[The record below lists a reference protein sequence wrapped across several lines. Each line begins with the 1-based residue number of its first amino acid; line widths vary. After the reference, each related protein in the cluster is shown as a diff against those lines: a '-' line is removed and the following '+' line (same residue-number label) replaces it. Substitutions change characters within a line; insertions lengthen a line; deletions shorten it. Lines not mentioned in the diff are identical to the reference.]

1 VTGFDAGV
9 SPAGAAAAHTM
20 ALPPPVGIRVPRPV
34 SCGSLFRSGTIMDP
48 ALTHRLAI
56 PAALAGAVL
65 LLAGAGALWLRNGA
79 SVFFDILSAGLAAC
93 L

>member
-1 VTGFDAGV
+1 M
-9 SPAGAAAAHTM
+9 SLAGAAAPHTM
-20 ALPPPVGIRVPRPV
+20 GLPPPVGIRVRRPV
-34 SCGSLFRSGTIMDP
+34 SCGSPFRSGTIMDP

-56 PAALAGAVL
+56 PAVVAGAVL

-79 SVFFDILSAGLAAC
+79 SVFFDILNAGLAAC